1 MVPLFILQADALRK
15 EKTMQEL
22 QTEHDAAV
30 SEWMEK
36 HGWPVT
42 ERHYDV
48 SRAIHAWRSH
58 AKPVVTLWITRNV
71 VDDYSAVELVRI
83 LDRFKVAQR
92 ISQAPNKF
100 TILKTSDAGPPEL
113 VQLDELPK

>member
-1 MVPLFILQADALRK
+1 
-15 EKTMQEL
+15 MQEL

-30 SEWMEK
+30 SDWMENR
-36 HGWPVT
+36 GWPVT

-58 AKPVVTLWITRNV
+58 NAKPFITLWITGNV

-92 ISQAPNKF
+92 LSEAPNKF
-100 TILKTSDAGPPEL
+100 TILKTSDAGPPQL